1 MAPLAQTL
9 ALLAVTV
16 ATAAITVV
24 PLDMAQNSFDDQYL
38 NCRDKMT
45 ENLPELRSSDFL
57 KNDKFAK
64 VWTNATAEWQKQGSY
79 SSTLTKDQA
88 IALLVYTMNFVY
100 SDFNKAVRTA
110 GKSSQ
115 EYRENF
121 HFKTLHFLLT
131 DVLQKL
137 TRSDECLDVF
147 RGVRDIQFN
156 AKVGDKVRLSQ
167 FASSSLDKTVAQGY
181 GTDTMFEVHTC
192 HGVDIQ
198 KFSFNQSE
206 KEVLIPPFETFEVTK
221 VNTEGEKVQIGLR
234 STGTFSNYNCEWLR
248 GGSLPRNS
256 PHLGGL
262 LLATVAMAVAIGTL

>member
-24 PLDMAQNSFDDQYL
+24 PLDMAKNSFDDQYL
-38 NCRDKMT
+38 DCRDEMT
-45 ENLPELRSSDFL
+45 EKLPELRSSDFL
-57 KNDKFAK
+57 KNDNFSRAW
-64 VWTNATAEWQKQGSY
+64 VSAVAVLQERGF
-79 SSTLTKDQA
+79 SSPTLTKDQA
-88 IALLVYTMNFVY
+88 IALMVYTMKFVY
-100 SDFNKAVRTA
+100 SDFNKVVRTA
-110 GKSSQ
+110 GKSSR

-137 TRSDECLDVF
+137 RSPKKCLDVF
-147 RGVRDIQFN
+147 RGVRDVQFN
-156 AKVGDKVRLSQ
+156 VKVGDKVRFGQ

-181 GTDTMFEVHTC
+181 GTDTMFEVRTC
-192 HGVDIQ
+192 HGVDIHD
-198 KFSFNQSE
+198 FSFRKYEQ
-206 KEVLIPPFETFEVTK
+206 EVLIPPFEIFEVTK
-221 VNTEGEKVQIGLR
+221 VNTEGSTMNIGLR
-234 STGTFSNYNCEWLR
+234 STGTLSKYNCEWLR